1 MSTVKFYKFDGAG
14 NDFVV
19 IDNRDGRF
27 QASEEEVARICHR
40 RFGVGADGLMVLE
53 NGECGKAGHSFDFE
67 MKYYNSD
74 GRLGSM
80 CGNGGRCITA
90 FAYILGVKGS
100 EKGVEG
106 SERTNGGDRHNCFH
120 FKGYDGPH
128 DAEVLSWDEEKR
140 TGVVKLGMR
149 NVATKEMRRCLEG
162 WFLDTGS
169 PHYVQRVHDLE
180 HFDVVGEGR
189 RIRNIAEEFP
199 KGTNVDFIEELPDG
213 RLFVRTYERGVEDET
228 WACGTGV
235 TACAI
240 VNVECGMRNEE
251 PATQKVGLVTRGGDF
266 EVTFDATGEEY
277 KDVCLIGPVAL
288 NFIGEWKLKENL
300 YGVKKS

>member
-1 MSTVKFYKFDGAG
+1 MDILFYKFDGAG

-19 IDNRDGRF
+19 VDNRSLGWTP
-27 QASEEEVARICHR
+27 SVGEVAAICHR
-40 RFGVGADGLMVLE
+40 RFGVGADGLMTLE
-53 NGECGKAGHSFDFE
+53 AASDGFDFE

-80 CGNGGRCITA
+80 CGNGGRCIAA
-90 FAYILGVKGS
+90 FAHVLGMGK
-100 EKGVEG
+100 KL
-106 SERTNGGDRHNCFH
+106 H

-128 DAEVLSWDEEKR
+128 DAEIVMWDEER
-140 TGVVKLGMR
+140 RLGIVKLGMR
-149 NVATKEMRRCLEG
+149 SVASGEVRRCLDG

-169 PHYVQRVHDLE
+169 PHYVQSVSDLE

-189 RIRNIAEEFP
+189 RIRNIVEEFP
-199 KGTNVDFIEELPDG
+199 QGTNVDFVEDLPDG

-240 VNVECGMRNEE
+240 VTGNHGIVS
-251 PATQKVGLVTRGGDF
+251 RGGDF
-266 EVTFDATGEEY
+266 KVTFDATGTGYEN
-277 KDVCLIGPVAL
+277 VCLIGPVAL
-288 NFIGEWKLKENL
+288 NFVGEWTC
-300 YGVKKS
+300 SAR